1 VTASPGAPPEDE
13 PPPGEPP
20 PGEPPENRP
29 PGDRVVTD
37 RPVGGEGVPAAAFVV
52 GLLGAAGFVLTYLFG
67 ANTQLLG
74 IMVFLMMG
82 GIGVGMVSWAKRFLT
97 PREPDV
103 EPRGRIE
110 STEEEIRRFSADFNV
125 GEYELERRSLLT
137 KLLLGALGAMG
148 LAAVVPFASL
158 GPKPDE
164 SFSRTRWK
172 RGTRL
177 VDIDGT
183 PIRAGSVNTDAVL
196 TVFPDGD
203 VGDEF
208 AQALLIGLQPGR
220 LVPVPG
226 REDWTPGNM
235 AAFSKICTH
244 VGCPVGLYER
254 QTGELLCPCHQST
267 FAVYEACEP
276 IFGPAAT
283 PLPQLPL
290 AIDDDGFVIARG
302 DFSRPPG
309 PEFWNQRRLGD
320 G

>member
-1 VTASPGAPPEDE
+1 VSDPDPDPVPVDESASE
-13 PPPGEPP
+13 
-20 PGEPPENRP
+20 
-29 PGDRVVTD
+29 
-37 RPVGGEGVPAAAFVV
+37 RPVGGEIVPASALVV
-52 GLLGAAGFVLTYLFG
+52 GLVGAAGFVLTYLLG

-82 GIGVGMVSWAKRFLT
+82 GIGVGMVSWAKRYMT
-97 PREPDV
+97 PSRPDV
-103 EPRGRIE
+103 EPRGRIS
-110 STEEEIRRFSADFNV
+110 STEEEIDQFSADFNI
-125 GEYELERRSLLT
+125 GEYELVRRSLLT

-164 SFSRTRWK
+164 SFTRTRWRK
-172 RGTRL
+172 GTRL
-177 VDIDGT
+177 VDADGE
-183 PIRAGSVNTDAVL
+183 PIRAAEVNTDAVI

-226 REDWTPGNM
+226 RESWTPDNL
-235 AAFSKICTH
+235 ACFSKICTH
-244 VGCPVGLYER
+244 VGCPVGLFET

-267 FAVYEACEP
+267 FAVYEAAEP
-276 IFGPAAT
+276 VFGPASS

-290 AIDDDGFVIARG
+290 GVDGQGFVIAEG
-302 DFSRPPG
+302 DFSSPPG
-309 PEFWNQRRLGD
+309 PAFWNQRRGLPETGS
-320 G
+320 GS